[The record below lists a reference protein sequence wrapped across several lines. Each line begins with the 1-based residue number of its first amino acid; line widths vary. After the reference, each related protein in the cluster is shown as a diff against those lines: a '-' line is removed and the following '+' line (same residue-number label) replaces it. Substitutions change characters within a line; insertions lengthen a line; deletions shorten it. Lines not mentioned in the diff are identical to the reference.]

1 MISII
6 NDGSGN
12 IAALITMMRLSNFE
26 FEVIDSADQVRS
38 AKRFLLPGVGAFG
51 NTMQAFI
58 DSVET
63 VGRRQAAPS
72 FSKGNIELCSSVALG
87 LQA

>member
-6 NDGSGN
+6 NEGSGN
-12 IAALITMMRLSNFE
+12 IAAPIAMKRLSNFE
-26 FEVIDSADQVRS
+26 FEVIDSADQIRS
-38 AKRFLLPGVGAFG
+38 AKRLLLRGIGAFG

-63 VGRRQAAPS
+63 VRQRQAAS
-72 FSKGNIELCSSVALG
+72 LFSTENVELFSSVTFG

>member
-6 NDGSGN
+6 NDGYGK
-12 IAALITMMRLSNFE
+12 IAAPIAMMRFFNFE
-26 FEVIDSADQVRS
+26 FKVIDSADQVRS
-38 AKRFLLPGVGAFG
+38 AMRLQPPRGGAFG

-58 DSVET
+58 ESVET
-63 VGRRQAAPS
+63 VRQRQAAS
-72 FSKGNIELCSSVALG
+72 LFSTENVELFSSVTFG